1 MITDF
6 PSFVVKMLVNFENKE
21 GDFLMNEL
29 KNNMKLLALKQ
40 QRQGLMIELNLTS
53 DDMLKRRLM
62 CKLKAVEK
70 QLDSL
75 N

>member
-62 CKLKAVEK
+62 CKLKAVKK